1 MIESEY
7 DKASKET
14 NKFEKIYSSDED
26 VEKYNMI
33 SLRDFNICYKNKLE
47 KLNTI
52 KNIDNNKK
60 ILKLV
65 LEDVNL
71 DPKEVME
78 KVVKLLKNKTSLYTI
93 IEINNQKYKLK
104 YTEVEPDD
112 NILFT
117 ENVHNIAN
125 CKYAYIGILKISK
138 YLENSTFQESFL
150 QSWQNIPMDF

>member
-1 MIESEY
+1 MVGSEY
-7 DKASKET
+7 DKASNET

-26 VEKYNMI
+26 VEKDNMI
-33 SLRDFNICYKNKLE
+33 SLRDFNISYKNKLE

-52 KNIDNNKK
+52 KNIDSNKK
-60 ILKLV
+60 IIKLV

-104 YTEVEPDD
+104 YTEAQPDD

-117 ENVHNIAN
+117 ENVHNIVN

-138 YLENSTFQESFL
+138 YLKNGTFQESSL

>member
-1 MIESEY
+1 MVESEY
-7 DKASKET
+7 DKESNET
-14 NKFEKIYSSDED
+14 NRFEKIYSSDED
-26 VEKYNMI
+26 VEKDNMI
-33 SLRDFNICYKNKLE
+33 SLRDFNISYKNKLE

-60 ILKLV
+60 IIKLV

-93 IEINNQKYKLK
+93 IDINNQKYKLK
-104 YTEVEPDD
+104 YTEVQPDD

-117 ENVHNIAN
+117 ENVHNIVN

-138 YLENSTFQESFL
+138 YLKNGTFQESSL

>member
-1 MIESEY
+1 MVGSEY
-7 DKASKET
+7 DKASNET

-26 VEKYNMI
+26 VEKDNMI
-33 SLRDFNICYKNKLE
+33 SLRDFNISYKNKLE

-52 KNIDNNKK
+52 KNIDSNKK
-60 ILKLV
+60 IIKLV

-104 YTEVEPDD
+104 YTEVQPDD

-117 ENVHNIAN
+117 ENVHNIVN

-138 YLENSTFQESFL
+138 YLKNGTFQESSL

>member
-1 MIESEY
+1 MVESEY
-7 DKASKET
+7 DKASNET
-14 NKFEKIYSSDED
+14 SKFEKIYSSDED
-26 VEKYNMI
+26 VEKDNMI
-33 SLRDFNICYKNKLE
+33 SLRDFNISYKNKLE

-52 KNIDNNKK
+52 KNIDSNKK
-60 ILKLV
+60 IIKLV

-104 YTEVEPDD
+104 YTEVQPDD

-117 ENVHNIAN
+117 ENVHNIVN

-138 YLENSTFQESFL
+138 YLKNGTFQESSL

>member
-1 MIESEY
+1 MVESEY
-7 DKASKET
+7 DKSLKKA
-14 NKFEKIYSSDED
+14 NKFEQICSSDED
-26 VEKYNMI
+26 VEKDNMI
-33 SLRDFNICYKNKLE
+33 SLRDFNIYYKNKLE

-60 ILKLV
+60 IIKLV

-93 IEINNQKYKLK
+93 IEINDQKYKLK
-104 YTEVEPDD
+104 YTEVQPDD

-138 YLENSTFQESFL
+138 YLKNSTFHESFL

>member
-1 MIESEY
+1 MVGSEY
-7 DKASKET
+7 DKASNET

-26 VEKYNMI
+26 IEKDNMI
-33 SLRDFNICYKNKLE
+33 SLRDFNISYKNKLE

-52 KNIDNNKK
+52 KNIDSNKK
-60 ILKLV
+60 IIKLV

-104 YTEVEPDD
+104 YTEVQPDD

-117 ENVHNIAN
+117 ENVHNIVN

-138 YLENSTFQESFL
+138 YLKNGTFQESSL

>member
-1 MIESEY
+1 MVASEY
-7 DKASKET
+7 DQGSNET

-26 VEKYNMI
+26 VEKDNMI
-33 SLRDFNICYKNKLE
+33 SLRDFNISYKNKLE

-52 KNIDNNKK
+52 KNIDSNKK
-60 ILKLV
+60 IIKLV

-104 YTEVEPDD
+104 YTEVQPDD

-117 ENVHNIAN
+117 ENVHNIVN

-138 YLENSTFQESFL
+138 YLKNGTFQESSL

>member
-1 MIESEY
+1 MVESEY
-7 DKASKET
+7 DKESNET
-14 NKFEKIYSSDED
+14 NRFEKIYSSDED
-26 VEKYNMI
+26 VEKDNMI
-33 SLRDFNICYKNKLE
+33 SLRDFNISYKNKLE

-60 ILKLV
+60 IIKLV

-78 KVVKLLKNKTSLYTI
+78 KVVKLLKNKTSLYTTI
-93 IEINNQKYKLK
+93 DINNQKYKLK
-104 YTEVEPDD
+104 YTEVQPDD

-117 ENVHNIAN
+117 ENVHNIVN

-138 YLENSTFQESFL
+138 YLKNGTFQESSL